1 MAEQSDTSTP
11 HNLMSRVEH
20 AHRTSQ
26 HPLTHLMLGVIHT

>member
-20 AHRTSQ
+20 AHR
-26 HPLTHLMLGVIHT
+26 HVLAHLMLGVIHT